1 MKITKGSFNIMSTVG
16 GLAGGVSA
24 KFVEGFIAEHTEN
37 DSAYLP
43 VIVEAVAGSA
53 ISAFSKNDI
62 LKGIGAGMIGVA
74 GYNLA
79 KQMSEDDTTT
89 TETAKTSGLGW
100 LASQN
105 AVGYPFYQNSIQG
118 VESEKEVEKSQ
129 NVL

>member
-24 KFVEGFIAEHTEN
+24 KFVEGFIAEHTESDN
-37 DSAYLP
+37 AYLP
-43 VIVEAVAGSA
+43 VIIEAVTGSA

-89 TETAKTSGLGW
+89 ETAKTSGLGW

-118 VESEKEVEKSQ
+118 VETEKEVEKSQ

>member
-24 KFVEGFIAEHTEN
+24 KFVEGFIAEHTESDN
-37 DSAYLP
+37 VYLP
-43 VIVEAVAGSA
+43 VIIEAVTGSA

-79 KQMSEDDTTT
+79 KQMSEDDTT